1 MKKIK
6 IFSRNS
12 HSNNYLKI
20 VNYIPNKRRK
30 RKATQILSPKTK
42 NQKKIYLLLLYITT
56 KKKTMS
62 KQTIIESKF
71 SKKKTLLTK
80 NYQTVDEFKTKE
92 KKSTK
97 KISVNSIALYT
108 TTTTYIHISVYK
120 KIESRCVKTCYS
132 SHLCAF
138 SIRCSVF
145 LYNINRM
152 FHKIK
157 LTTYPREKNCV
168 TNYYYCYCSS

>member
-1 MKKIK
+1 M
-6 IFSRNS
+6 
-12 HSNNYLKI
+12 
-20 VNYIPNKRRK
+20 
-30 RKATQILSPKTK
+30 
-42 NQKKIYLLLLYITT
+42 LLYITT
-56 KKKTMS
+56 KKKRQCLNKLS
-62 KQTIIESKF
+62 LNPNLA
-71 SKKKTLLTK
+71 KKTLLTK
-80 NYQTVDEFKTKE
+80 NNQTVDEFKTKE

-97 KISVNSIALYT
+97 KISVNSIALY
-108 TTTTYIHISVYK
+108 TTTYIHISVYK

-168 TNYYYCYCSS
+168 TNCSYCSF

>member
-1 MKKIK
+1 
-6 IFSRNS
+6 
-12 HSNNYLKI
+12 
-20 VNYIPNKRRK
+20 
-30 RKATQILSPKTK
+30 
-42 NQKKIYLLLLYITT
+42 
-56 KKKTMS
+56 MS

-80 NYQTVDEFKTKE
+80 NNQTVDEFKTKE

-97 KISVNSIALYT
+97 KISVNSIALY
-108 TTTTYIHISVYK
+108 TTTYIHISVYK

-168 TNYYYCYCSS
+168 TNYC